1 MKLLTTVRRKF
12 PELFIIMWPIELV
25 KARALAAGADT
36 PKAVIILTGALNP
49 VHNGHVASL
58 VHARAALEETG
69 IAVLAGVLSPSHETY
84 VRPKMARTAGGR
96 YWSTH
101 DRLECCRRA
110 TAGSD
115 WMCVGAWEAAGPH
128 TFWPDF
134 PVVCQ
139 ALQAELVASEGLRDV
154 RVYFVCGADHWKKC
168 RLHRGMPGDLGLV
181 VLPRDGVRAKSD
193 PKKRIVA
200 ASSAPPDVSSTRI
213 RRCLEG
219 RGPLHEGMLP
229 PAVEEYL
236 RECPLPPPE

>member
-1 MKLLTTVRRKF
+1 
-12 PELFIIMWPIELV
+12 MWPIELV

-58 VHARAALEETG
+58 VHARAALEEAG

-168 RLHRGMPGDLGLV
+168 RLQAAWRPRFGRAAARWRAREERSEKANRRGLV
-181 VLPRDGVRAKSD
+181 GASRCVEHADSAVSRRARASARGHAAAGRRGVPSRV
-193 PKKRIVA
+193 P
-200 ASSAPPDVSSTRI
+200 ASSARVGAYVNTST
-213 RRCLEG
+213 
-219 RGPLHEGMLP
+219 
-229 PAVEEYL
+229 
-236 RECPLPPPE
+236 

>member
-1 MKLLTTVRRKF
+1 
-12 PELFIIMWPIELV
+12 MWPVELV
-25 KARALAAGADT
+25 KAHAAGVDT
-36 PKAVIILTGALNP
+36 PKAVILLTGALNP
-49 VHNGHVASL
+49 VHNGHLASL

-110 TAGSD
+110 TEGSSD
-115 WMCVGAWEAAGPH
+115 WIGVGAWESSGPH

-139 ALQAELVASEGLRDV
+139 ALQAELASEGLRDI
-154 RVYFVCGADHWKKC
+154 RVYYVCGADHWKKC
-168 RLHRGMPGDLGLV
+168 GLHRGMPGDLGLV

-200 ASSAPPDVSSTRI
+200 ASSAPPAVSSTLI

-219 RGPLHEGMLP
+219 RGPLPEGMLP

-236 RECPLPPPE
+236 RGECPLPPPEG